1 MLVFINNVDVPSHIW
16 KYKDGKMT
24 KKYTHYLLNKYEI
37 LNKYKYN
44 LEDGSIII
52 DSLEELKQLVKDLK
66 EEIIVSIGDNG
77 DNNTLFILIYD
88 DYIE

>member
-1 MLVFINNVDVPSHIW
+1 MLFFISNVNVPAHIQR
-16 KYKDGKMT
+16 YKDDTMT
-24 KKYTHYLLNKYEI
+24 KETKEYTHYLLNKYKI

-44 LEDGSIII
+44 LEDSSIII

-66 EEIIVSIGDNG
+66 EEIIISIGDN
-77 DNNTLFILIYD
+77 DTLFILIYD